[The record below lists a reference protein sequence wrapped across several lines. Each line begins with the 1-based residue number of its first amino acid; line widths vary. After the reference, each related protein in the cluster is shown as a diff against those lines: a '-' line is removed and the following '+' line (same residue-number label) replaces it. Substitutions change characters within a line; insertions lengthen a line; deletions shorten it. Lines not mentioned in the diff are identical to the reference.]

1 MLGRDDAA
9 AAGDGDEHIAYLRG
23 IAHGHNLVSVHDRF
37 KRTDR
42 VSLGDDDL
50 CAESLCAQAD
60 ALAAPSVAGDD
71 NVFARYDEVCRTHDA
86 VPDALT
92 RAVAVVEHVLAVG
105 FVDHDHR
112 EAQLAR
118 AIHCLQAVDTGRCLL
133 AAADDL
139 RDEVGILRVHE
150 VDQVAAV
157 INNNIGRGFKHRA
170 QAAFVFLHIAAVARK
185 HLHPARGESGGDI
198 VLRGE
203 RIRAGNIHL
212 CSTHFHDAAEVSG
225 FRLEM
230 HRQSDSQP
238 RERLCAA
245 EILADAAQNGHV
257 SLHPFDFHLTRRRKS
272 YIFYSAHCVT
282 SRKHQI
288 KTKYFNTPPLH

>member
-1 MLGRDDAA
+1 M
-9 AAGDGDEHIAYLRG
+9 
-23 IAHGHNLVSVHDRF
+23 
-37 KRTDR
+37 
-42 VSLGDDDL
+42 
-50 CAESLCAQAD
+50 
-60 ALAAPSVAGDD
+60 
-71 NVFARYDEVCRTHDA
+71 
-86 VPDALT
+86 
-92 RAVAVVEHVLAVG
+92 LAVG

-170 QAAFVFLHIAAVARK
+170 QAAFVFLH
-185 HLHPARGESGGDI
+185 
-198 VLRGE
+198 GE